1 VLCPKEN
8 HYSCNLFTVMLFSK
22 NKHFLLSKIN
32 SIRHYMP
39 INFMELKRRKE
50 KNALNVDVNTLKLK
64 HAAYVI
70 KGGLGEIKPS
80 RMKVSPRDWDYYF

>member
-1 VLCPKEN
+1 
-8 HYSCNLFTVMLFSK
+8 
-22 NKHFLLSKIN
+22 
-32 SIRHYMP
+32 MP